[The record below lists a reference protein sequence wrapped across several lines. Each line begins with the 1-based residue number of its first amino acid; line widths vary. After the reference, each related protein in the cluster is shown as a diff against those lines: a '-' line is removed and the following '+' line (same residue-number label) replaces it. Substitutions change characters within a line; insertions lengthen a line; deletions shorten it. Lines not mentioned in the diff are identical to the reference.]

1 MPAKNLCPET
11 QFVIAGVGGQGV
23 LFTTRV
29 LARMA
34 LDRKL
39 GVLLSETHGMSQR
52 GGSVVSHLKAGS
64 FHSPLV
70 RKGQADVLYVLQAE
84 ELYATATFL
93 KPGAKCFL
101 NTGGGFKPNAGLQRY
116 LGTNRISCRFVDAD
130 AIAQDL
136 GSLLLA
142 NLVLL
147 GCSLAGEALPF
158 TLPGLFM
165 AIKSVSKPAFHQMN
179 LAAAKTGHGFEPS
192 SLNQSMSR
200 ELSARG
206 RGAPRRPDPPR

>member
-1 MPAKNLCPET
+1 MAERTKKTPVKEPCPET

-29 LARMA
+29 LARMG

-52 GGSVVSHLKAGS
+52 GGSVVSHLKAGA

-70 RKGQADVLYVLQAE
+70 RKGQADVLYALQAE

-93 KPGAKCFL
+93 RPGGKCFV
-101 NTGGGFKPNAGLQRY
+101 NTGGGFKPNTRLKRY
-116 LGTNRISCRFVDAD
+116 LGTNSIRCRFIDAD
-130 AIAQDL
+130 TIAQEL

-147 GCSLAGEALPF
+147 GCSLANENMPF
-158 TLPGLFM
+158 DLPGLIK
-165 AIKSVSKPAFHQMN
+165 AIKSVSKPAFHKMN
-179 LAAAKTGHGFEPS
+179 LAAAKAGHDVEPS
-192 SLNQSMSR
+192 SL
-200 ELSARG
+200 
-206 RGAPRRPDPPR
+206 

>member
-1 MPAKNLCPET
+1 MAERKKKAPPKNLCPET

-23 LFTTRV
+23 LFTTKV

-39 GVLLSETHGMSQR
+39 GVILSETHGMSQR

-93 KPGAKCFL
+93 RPGGKCFL
-101 NTGGGFKPNAGLQRY
+101 NTGGKFKPNARLKRY
-116 LGTNRISCRFVDAD
+116 LTTNKISYCFVDAD
-130 AIAQDL
+130 GKAQEL

-147 GCSLAGEALPF
+147 GCSLADEEMPF
-158 TLPGLFM
+158 TLPGLLKG
-165 AIKSVSKPAFHQMN
+165 IQSVSKPAFHQMN
-179 LAAAKTGHGFEPS
+179 LSAAQAGHEMFPA
-192 SLNQSMSR
+192 N
-200 ELSARG
+200 
-206 RGAPRRPDPPR
+206 P

>member
-1 MPAKNLCPET
+1 MAERKKKTPAKYLCPET

-93 KPGAKCFL
+93 RPGGKCFI
-101 NTGGGFKPNAGLQRY
+101 NTGGGFKPNARLKRF
-116 LGTNRISCRFVDAD
+116 LGTNKIGCRFVDAD
-130 AIAQDL
+130 TIAQER

-147 GCSLAGEALPF
+147 GCSLADEEMPF
-158 TLPGLFM
+158 TLPGLLK

-179 LAAAKTGHGFEPS
+179 LAAARAGHEMFPA
-192 SLNQSMSR
+192 N
-200 ELSARG
+200 
-206 RGAPRRPDPPR
+206 P